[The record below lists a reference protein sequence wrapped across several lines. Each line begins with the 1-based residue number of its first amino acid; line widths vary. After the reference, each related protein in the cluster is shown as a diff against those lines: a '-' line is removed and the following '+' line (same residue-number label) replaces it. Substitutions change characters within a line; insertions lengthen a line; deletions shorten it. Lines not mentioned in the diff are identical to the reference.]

1 MSMSFL
7 DLYHQSYHPSPLLI
21 REDFS
26 RQCKPSSSRNRSG
39 TTSKA
44 LPQTPNSN
52 QARHTRA
59 ASEIPRSIASS
70 NSTSTTATS
79 STTCEKEVDGTGI
92 ARGLNDDKADDSN
105 VAPNSQASS
114 RYVRSNSHPA
124 RPKTPPFGRI
134 KRSGSVVAAAQDD
147 TSPSKHNNRYR
158 KQRTTWRDSTGSEPF
173 NTFLDMDDEGDDSSQ
188 ASSGL
193 QAGAN
198 TVKEMPE
205 DQESSNDPGVTF
217 DELVDRL
224 VAMPMSKQDSK
235 FAAVFLCLYRKFAA
249 PGRLLNAII
258 TRFDTI
264 DKSTAPQL
272 TRIGDQLRILNIMT
286 QWVSE
291 YPGDFAYPKTR
302 KRLMDFV
309 AVLEKNRAFVFS
321 AKEISSYSDL
331 FTEDDDTG
339 WAFHDSD
346 SNDDNKNVETFLDT
360 SVQSSPATFVARS
373 EDEDPMNA
381 MSSLDLNE
389 ESPDASSTF
398 SNTSS
403 AGRSGSVSNQSFS
416 MLLTVENAQREALS
430 LDLSPKYLLSKFQWR
445 LFMAIPEEEFA
456 REVTR
461 MDWVMYSSFRPRD
474 LVRHVSINGPEK
486 EKVKSLENVNRMIKE
501 FNHIAFFVSSIVLL
515 RDKAKHRAKA
525 LEKFMNIAW
534 VSFSPI

>member
-1 MSMSFL
+1 
-7 DLYHQSYHPSPLLI
+7 
-21 REDFS
+21 
-26 RQCKPSSSRNRSG
+26 
-39 TTSKA
+39 
-44 LPQTPNSN
+44 
-52 QARHTRA
+52 
-59 ASEIPRSIASS
+59 
-70 NSTSTTATS
+70 
-79 STTCEKEVDGTGI
+79 
-92 ARGLNDDKADDSN
+92 
-105 VAPNSQASS
+105 
-114 RYVRSNSHPA
+114 
-124 RPKTPPFGRI
+124 
-134 KRSGSVVAAAQDD
+134 
-147 TSPSKHNNRYR
+147 
-158 KQRTTWRDSTGSEPF
+158 
-173 NTFLDMDDEGDDSSQ
+173 MDDEGDDSSQ